1 MLLLSLLLLLF
12 AVVLLYIPVVQQ
24 NVAEKIFECIND
36 KSGYEIK
43 TGFVRL
49 KFPLDIE
56 VGDFEVAKSDSLYA
70 KGKNIAASIALLPLL
85 NGDIEVNYVTIEK
98 SFVDS
103 KELIP
108 NVRIKGKVGYLRAV
122 ARNVSPEDRR
132 VALRQ
137 VYILDSDISVE
148 LADTVKKRKE
158 AKGDWNI
165 TLHKGRVVNSNV
177 EIYILGKAAS
187 YSLAVNHLQLKQ
199 GEIDLGR
206 KFYRITSLDIENSN
220 FQYHYVKES
229 GNAKSLSFT
238 NIDSVTKNLIY
249 SPQKSNIEIESM
261 QFTAPGDVDITKSN
275 AVVVAD
281 STSVQVKEFFIASNN
296 GSYITATADIPW
308 NSIKAKGDSSFN
320 GEIFFSLN
328 KKEFEKIFTKE
339 QYSKLAMFKENFLT
353 ATVVVSGN
361 TKKAYFKSDG
371 VDISSLALLD
381 ICGCFENYNNEQTI
395 TAECEINMIES
406 SGRVKSQARY
416 LINDNSYK
424 IFLDIRE
431 FSLNNVFPNIP
442 LEYADIALDAEGK
455 GFEILN
461 NTTECNI
468 NLGLDSVIYDGY
480 SLCDININATQER
493 GCATVG
499 IKGNKTRFRKGEKFF
514 TLDDFNILFATGA
527 QKSDISLKNGDL
539 AIIGYLEYN
548 YTALL
553 SLIEN
558 REVERGSTRHC
569 IEDYTKTLPA
579 MQLSLTCGENNI
591 LYKFMTANGLS
602 MKSLDLKLRAGNAN
616 GIEINGEMIDFRK
629 DDIKFDTI
637 KIFTQQ
643 NNDTIKYISEIYST
657 IVDAKKRKN
666 VYNATLYGNLFNDS
680 LTTFFT
686 LRDNEKN
693 IYIKFGTKTGVT
705 SQNIKIAFVQ
715 DAIFFGNSFTFN
727 EKNFIS
733 IHDKGSVKV
742 DIILNGN
749 NITYQGKQSRYRT
762 SLTLTGDYINNKE
775 RPRLNGSIS
784 VKEFPLELINI
795 LIKNKD
801 ITLDGYINSEVIFS
815 GGVSEPLLNGYIQ
828 FNESTLDA
836 PLFGTELYLSET
848 PINIVGNR
856 LLFNNFNIY
865 AKGENP
871 FTVEGYIDMN
881 VITNPEFDLRMKAN
895 DYEILNTPR
904 QADTMLYGKLSV
916 ELAAFIKG
924 TPERVNIGG
933 KAVILRNSNITY
945 VLQKTP
951 ISSGKELDGVVE
963 FVNFNDTA
971 KVDDVKKNINIGDL
985 RISMVLKVD
994 DGARLNVDFDKK
1006 RNNYL
1011 TLQGGGNVNMSYNH
1025 ETGFVVTGNYTMEDG
1040 ELKYQLP
1047 IIPLKT
1053 FNIRNGSKVT
1063 WNGDVKNPTLDI
1075 TALERVV
1082 TSVTTNEDNVQPVAF
1097 DVGVKLSNTLENMGL
1112 SFIISA
1118 PDNAMVQEQLNTL
1131 DEESMNKYAIT
1142 MLITGAYIGNSN
1154 TMAVSNALNSL
1165 LDAKINELASS
1176 AIKSVSVNIGI
1187 NDARNPET
1195 GDTYKNYSFNLRKRF
1210 RNDRVTLVIGGEL
1223 NDGNNLT
1230 NNESFINNAS
1240 LEWKIGNSGNM
1251 YIKLFYEKNY
1261 ESLLEGEITEGGI
1274 GFLYKRKVDNL
1285 KKLLIFNG
1293 KKRDERMSLENHKE
1307 K

>member
-1 MLLLSLLLLLF
+1 M
-12 AVVLLYIPVVQQ
+12 
-24 NVAEKIFECIND
+24 
-36 KSGYEIK
+36 
-43 TGFVRL
+43 
-49 KFPLDIE
+49 
-56 VGDFEVAKSDSLYA
+56 
-70 KGKNIAASIALLPLL
+70 
-85 NGDIEVNYVTIEK
+85 
-98 SFVDS
+98 
-103 KELIP
+103 
-108 NVRIKGKVGYLRAV
+108 
-122 ARNVSPEDRR
+122 
-132 VALRQ
+132 
-137 VYILDSDISVE
+137 
-148 LADTVKKRKE
+148 
-158 AKGDWNI
+158 
-165 TLHKGRVVNSNV
+165 
-177 EIYILGKAAS
+177 
-187 YSLAVNHLQLKQ
+187 
-199 GEIDLGR
+199 
-206 KFYRITSLDIENSN
+206 
-220 FQYHYVKES
+220 
-229 GNAKSLSFT
+229 
-238 NIDSVTKNLIY
+238 
-249 SPQKSNIEIESM
+249 
-261 QFTAPGDVDITKSN
+261 
-275 AVVVAD
+275 
-281 STSVQVKEFFIASNN
+281 
-296 GSYITATADIPW
+296 
-308 NSIKAKGDSSFN
+308 
-320 GEIFFSLN
+320 
-328 KKEFEKIFTKE
+328 
-339 QYSKLAMFKENFLT
+339 
-353 ATVVVSGN
+353 
-361 TKKAYFKSDG
+361 
-371 VDISSLALLD
+371 
-381 ICGCFENYNNEQTI
+381 
-395 TAECEINMIES
+395 
-406 SGRVKSQARY
+406 
-416 LINDNSYK
+416 
-424 IFLDIRE
+424 
-431 FSLNNVFPNIP
+431 
-442 LEYADIALDAEGK
+442 
-455 GFEILN
+455 
-461 NTTECNI
+461 
-468 NLGLDSVIYDGY
+468 
-480 SLCDININATQER
+480 
-493 GCATVG
+493 
-499 IKGNKTRFRKGEKFF
+499 
-514 TLDDFNILFATGA
+514 
-527 QKSDISLKNGDL
+527 
-539 AIIGYLEYN
+539 
-548 YTALL
+548 
-553 SLIEN
+553 
-558 REVERGSTRHC
+558 
-569 IEDYTKTLPA
+569 
-579 MQLSLTCGENNI
+579 
-591 LYKFMTANGLS
+591 
-602 MKSLDLKLRAGNAN
+602 
-616 GIEINGEMIDFRK
+616 
-629 DDIKFDTI
+629 
-637 KIFTQQ
+637 
-643 NNDTIKYISEIYST
+643 
-657 IVDAKKRKN
+657 
-666 VYNATLYGNLFNDS
+666 
-680 LTTFFT
+680 
-686 LRDNEKN
+686 
-693 IYIKFGTKTGVT
+693 
-705 SQNIKIAFVQ
+705 
-715 DAIFFGNSFTFN
+715 
-727 EKNFIS
+727 
-733 IHDKGSVKV
+733 
-742 DIILNGN
+742 
-749 NITYQGKQSRYRT
+749 
-762 SLTLTGDYINNKE
+762 
-775 RPRLNGSIS
+775 
-784 VKEFPLELINI
+784 
-795 LIKNKD
+795 
-801 ITLDGYINSEVIFS
+801 
-815 GGVSEPLLNGYIQ
+815 
-828 FNESTLDA
+828 
-836 PLFGTELYLSET
+836 FGTELYLSET

-971 KVDDVKKNINIGDL
+971 KVDDIKKNINIGDL

-1293 KKRDERMSLENHKE
+1293 KKKR
-1307 K
+1307 